1 MGIGVSIFLIAVG
14 AILAFAVDFQLWW
27 LDLTVAGWVLMAV
40 GVLGLLLTLLLWS
53 RRRGSDAVVTH
64 RRDYYRDEPGPPP

>member
-14 AILAFAVDFQLWW
+14 ALLAFAVEFQLWW
-27 LDLTVAGWVLMAV
+27 LDINVAGWVLIVV

-53 RRRGSDAVVTH
+53 KRRSAGSVL
-64 RRDYYRDEPGPPP
+64 

>member
-14 AILAFAVDFQLWW
+14 AILAFAVEFQLWW
-27 LDLTVAGWVLMAV
+27 LDINVAGWVLIVV

-53 RRRGSDAVVTH
+53 KRRSAGSVL
-64 RRDYYRDEPGPPP
+64 